1 MARTGDTSSR
11 TSDAPRSSGARDA
24 AGTRDAAGGIQSLDG
39 ALHLLRVLA
48 QQSGATALGELARLS
63 GMPSPK
69 AHRYLASFLHAG
81 LVRKDGAG
89 RYDLGRGAM
98 EVGLAALAR
107 RETVNAAADALPDL
121 VAETG
126 HTGLIS
132 VWGDRGP
139 TVVRWQ
145 RAAAPIVTSLGL
157 GTTFPLLSSAT
168 GRAFLAHMPEAMIA
182 SLRDA
187 ELRRA
192 RARPDLIED
201 ITGGAEGTPT
211 AAVRSLVENV
221 RERGYATVDGRFI
234 PGLVALAAPVLDWQ
248 GEAELAV
255 TLIGT
260 DPDMTRP
267 GSPTIASLRAFCT
280 AHSVSP
286 SKLQER

>member
-1 MARTGDTSSR
+1 MAKAGE
-11 TSDAPRSSGARDA
+11 AEARDRERQD
-24 AGTRDAAGGIQSLDG
+24 GGSREAAGGIQSLDG
-39 ALHLLRVLA
+39 ALHLLRVLS

-63 GMPSPK
+63 AMPSPK

-81 LVRKDGAG
+81 MVRKDGAG

-157 GTTFPLLSSAT
+157 GTTLPLLSSAT
-168 GRAFLAHMPEAMIA
+168 GRAFLAHMPEAMVG

-192 RARPDLIED
+192 RTRPNLIED
-201 ITGGAEGTPT
+201 ITAAANSPPGV
-211 AAVRSLVENV
+211 AVRALLEGV
-221 RERGYATVDGRFI
+221 REQGYATVDGRFI

-248 GEAELAV
+248 GEAELVV

-260 DPDMTRP
+260 DPSMIRSE
-267 GSPTIASLRAFCT
+267 SPAIASLHAFCA
-280 AHSVSP
+280 AHSVS
-286 SKLQER
+286 SLSL

>member
-1 MARTGDTSSR
+1 MAKASEALHAESVGSAGGGR
-11 TSDAPRSSGARDA
+11 TS
-24 AGTRDAAGGIQSLDG
+24 DAAGGIQSLDG
-39 ALHLLRVLA
+39 ALRLLRVLA
-48 QQSGATALGELARLS
+48 QQSGATGLGELARLS

-81 LVRKDGAG
+81 LVRKDGGG

-98 EVGLAALAR
+98 EIGLAALAR
-107 RETVNAAADALPDL
+107 RDTVNSAADALPEL

-168 GRAFLAHMPEAMIA
+168 GRAFLAHLPDAMVA

-201 ITGGAEGTPT
+201 ITGEGEGAPA
-211 AAVRSLVENV
+211 AAVRALCERV
-221 RERGYATVDGRFI
+221 REQGHATVDGRFI

-248 GEAELAV
+248 GEAELVV

-260 DPDMTRP
+260 DPAMTRV
-267 GSPTIASLRAFCT
+267 GSATMEALHAFCVRQSVSSPTG
-280 AHSVSP
+280 
-286 SKLQER
+286 